1 MDGEVEVRVE
11 VGVEVGE
18 AWLDAPRPR
27 RPIALLT
34 LGRPPPFRRVP
45 LERASLERTLG
56 KTPRAPATHARL
68 WRESCCSRCALPPC
82 PLPPYP
88 LPLSS
93 CSLCASHTHCAC
105 AWAWACAHTP
115 TLQHTAANL
124 QHTAATLQRGAQVQ
138 RSPTLQ
144 PDPATRPPR
153 RGRPCNQ
160 ARPAC
165 NPTCRTQYVLGTW
178 RQT

>member
-68 WRESCCSRCALPPC
+68 WRESCSSRCALPPC

-93 CSLCASHTHCAC
+93 CSLCVAHALCMC
-105 AWAWACAHTP
+105 MGMGMCAHTYP
-115 TLQHTAANL
+115 AA
-124 QHTAATLQRGAQVQ
+124 HC
-138 RSPTLQ
+138 S
-144 PDPATRPPR
+144 
-153 RGRPCNQ
+153 
-160 ARPAC
+160 
-165 NPTCRTQYVLGTW
+165 
-178 RQT
+178 